1 MTAINRRSQ
10 NRLGIFLVLFLVAAI
25 LGVVLSYLWHTSS
38 ASIPLAAG
46 ETTVFNRTSTAYEQ
60 PSAGLSPADVEKH
73 RDGDV
78 AFEAVFVTSP
88 ANVNPGLGPLFNNAS
103 CAGCHLRNG
112 RGLPEPG
119 QLLVRVSDTKQW
131 NLDTTSD
138 PLQYHLEG
146 NIDIG
151 NTPSVSGLGTQIQ
164 DQAIYGHSPE
174 AKVQLDW
181 QETTGTYQDGT
192 SYQLR
197 SPQVKITLPDG
208 KVLPPEVQTSLR
220 LPSPVYGLGLLEAVP
235 ERQIRKLADPED
247 RDGDGISGRVNEVWD
262 VQTQS
267 TALGRFGWKAN
278 NPNLQQQSASA
289 YVNDMGVT
297 NPLFLESD
305 GSMDIDE
312 KTLTQATFYV
322 QTLAVPAR
330 TLLDDPQVKQGEKLF
345 NEANCAACHLVTL
358 TTGKYQI
365 PQLANQTIHPYTDLL
380 LHDMGEELAD
390 RRPDF
395 QATGTEWR
403 TPPLWGIG
411 LTQTV
416 LPYSSFLHDGRA
428 RTLEEAI
435 LWHGGEAKASRETF
449 RQMSVSNRQ
458 ALVRFLRS
466 L

>member
-1 MTAINRRSQ
+1 MTLITRRSPDQ
-10 NRLGIFLVLFLVAAI
+10 LMIFLALFLLAAI
-25 LGVVLSYLWHTSS
+25 LAILLARFWHNPSVD
-38 ASIPLAAG
+38 IPLAAG
-46 ETTVFNRTSTAYEQ
+46 KTTVFNRTSTAYEQ
-60 PSAGLSPADVEKH
+60 PSAGLSPEDVVKH

-78 AFEAVFVTSP
+78 AFEAVFVTAP

-131 NLDTTSD
+131 DLDSTIDS
-138 PLQYHLEG
+138 LQYHLEA
-146 NIDIG
+146 NIDIS
-151 NTPSVSGLGTQIQ
+151 NTPSVPGLGTQIQ
-164 DQAIYGHSPE
+164 DQAVYGYSPE
-174 AKVQLDW
+174 ATVQLDW
-181 QETTGTYQDGT
+181 QETRGKYHDGA

-197 SPQVKITLPDG
+197 SPQVKITLPNGDI
-208 KVLPPEVQTSLR
+208 LPPEIQTSLR
-220 LPSPVYGLGLLEAVP
+220 LASPVYGLGLLEAVP
-235 ERQIRKLADPED
+235 EAQIRKLADPED
-247 RDGDGISGRVNEVWD
+247 SNQDGISGRVNEVWD

-267 TALGRFGWKAN
+267 VALGRFGWKAN

-297 NPLFLESD
+297 NPLFPEVD

-312 KTLTQATFYV
+312 ETLTLATYYV

-330 TLLDDPQVKQGEKLF
+330 TLLDDPQVQRGEKLF
-345 NEANCAACHLVTL
+345 NTANCAACHVATL

-380 LHDMGEELAD
+380 LHDMGESLAD
-390 RRPDF
+390 HRPDF

-435 LWHGGEAKASRETF
+435 LWHGGEAEASRETF
-449 RQMSVSNRQ
+449 QQMSASDRQ